1 MLFLNNIK
9 LKILALLVPLVLTSC
24 CNSTQNENLTLR
36 WNDIIAQ
43 DLVVNQTYGNQSFF
57 DRPKWEE
64 FKKLET
70 QNNLLIFLVDKL
82 HSKKTT
88 QIHDTISGFLDEG
101 ELAFYALENL
111 VGEKFENLYK
121 GDNKELLRILNDK
134 NKYASPTL
142 YMKKTIMGSKPMIDE
157 IAITFRAMHR

>member
-1 MLFLNNIK
+1 MPFLNNTK

-24 CNSTQNENLTLR
+24 CNSTQNEKLNLL

-43 DLVVNQTYGNQSFF
+43 NLVVDQTYGNYGFLG
-57 DRPKWEE
+57 RPKWEE

-70 QNNLLIFLVDKL
+70 LNDRLIFLTDKL
-82 HSKKTT
+82 YSKKVT
-88 QIHDTISGFLDEG
+88 QVHDAMSGLLNED

-121 GDNKELLRILNDK
+121 GDNKELLRILKDK

-157 IAITFRAMHR
+157 IAITFRAMHH